1 VEARRTTGRRWRPPT
16 AAAAVSICS
25 AVRSRPVHDRLRC
38 RCTGWPTCWYGGSTG
53 NRRPRAVW
61 SSGDPTPLSRRCP
74 PAQCPPV
81 RGRARA
87 GAAAAAPPCTGAAA
101 GPKHRSAARTAQRA
115 SAHRAPH
122 PAPRKGRGFQ
132 VGQPPTG
139 TAPETIPSPRRPDP
153 VPYSVDHFRCAPA
166 RGLRLMRGCSATGH
180 RPPKRQRR
188 SGRSCRP
195 PRNQTVRGCRREEGS
210 IAAAQGGPVMQGAG

>member
-1 VEARRTTGRRWRPPT
+1 MEARRTTGRRWRPPT
-16 AAAAVSICS
+16 PQPPCPS
-25 AVRSRPVHDRLRC
+25 ARRSGPARHDRLRC
-38 RCTGWPTCWYGGSTG
+38 RCTGVADVLV
-53 NRRPRAVW
+53 RRKYREPPSSWGVW

-139 TAPETIPSPRRPDP
+139 TAPETIPSPRRPEP
-153 VPYSVDHFRCAPA
+153 VPYSVDRCAAPRRA
-166 RGLRLMRGCSATGH
+166 AFGSCGAVRPPATG
-180 RPPKRQRR
+180 RR
-188 SGRSCRP
+188 SGSAAQGAPADHPETRLFEDAA
-195 PRNQTVRGCRREEGS
+195 GEEGS
-210 IAAAQGGPVMQGAG
+210 FAAARGAG

>member
-1 VEARRTTGRRWRPPT
+1 MEARRTTGRRWRPPT

-38 RCTGWPTCWYGGSTG
+38 RCTGWPTCWYGGSSG

-139 TAPETIPSPRRPDP
+139 TAPETIPSPRRLEP
-153 VPYSVDHFRCAPA
+153 VPYSVDRCAAPRRA
-166 RGLRLMRGCSATGH
+166 AFGSCGAVRPPATG
-180 RPPKRQRR
+180 RR
-188 SGRSCRP
+188 SGSAAQGAPADHPETRLFEDAA
-195 PRNQTVRGCRREEGS
+195 GEEGS
-210 IAAAQGGPVMQGAG
+210 FAAAQGGRVMQGAG